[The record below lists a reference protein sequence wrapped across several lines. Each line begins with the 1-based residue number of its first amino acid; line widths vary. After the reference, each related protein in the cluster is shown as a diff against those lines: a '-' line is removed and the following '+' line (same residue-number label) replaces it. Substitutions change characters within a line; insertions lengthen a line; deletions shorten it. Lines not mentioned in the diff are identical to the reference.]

1 VRPSFVPPQ
10 PIRQLRD
17 LTRYRT
23 EVVRERTRQAKRLHN
38 LLEDAGI
45 KITSVVSDVLGK
57 SGRAMLEALIA
68 GERDPHTLA
77 ELALGRVRGKHAL
90 LIDALSG
97 KFTEQHAFLAGHL
110 RRHRAFPQRGAPG
123 LVGRRVSG

>member
-57 SGRAMLEALIA
+57 SGRAMLEAASAI
-68 GERDPHTLA
+68 HT
-77 ELALGRVRGKHAL
+77 RW
-90 LIDALSG
+90 LSW
-97 KFTEQHAFLAGHL
+97 
-110 RRHRAFPQRGAPG
+110 PW
-123 LVGRRVSG
+123 VGYAANMRY

>member
-1 VRPSFVPPQ
+1 VLAAQRPAHEDRARPEDAKDAEWIAKLIEHRLVRPSFIPPQ

-38 LLEDAGI
+38 PLEDAGI

-57 SGRAMLEALIA
+57 SGRPMLEALIA
-68 GERDPHTLA
+68 GEHIQTRW
-77 ELALGRVRGKHAL
+77 
-90 LIDALSG
+90 LSW
-97 KFTEQHAFLAGHL
+97 
-110 RRHRAFPQRGAPG
+110 PW
-123 LVGRRVSG
+123 VGYAANMRY